1 MRLNERLS
9 VIADLDVDG
18 ADLRAAALGEL
29 DECAVCV
36 DTECTRGREQVR
48 REQRFGRDG
57 FLVAR
62 CGDAVPDRR
71 DTLIERGGLGGE
83 LVGDGDVLV
92 LAATS
97 VRRRVGNEC
106 VRPVRYRRDPLE

>member
-1 MRLNERLS
+1 MALPFGGYGKPAATSPRGWLRAVWGSDRGMRLNERLS

-36 DTECTRGREQVR
+36 DTECTHGRAQVR
-48 REQRFGRDG
+48 REQSCGRDG

-62 CGDAVPDRR
+62 CGAGLDER
-71 DTLIERGGLGGE
+71 RGGDGG
-83 LVGDGDVLV
+83 VGPGR
-92 LAATS
+92 S
-97 VRRRVGNEC
+97 RVW
-106 VRPVRYRRDPLE
+106 